1 MASARE
7 RLLLETMGGHYMHRA
22 FLFVDF
28 LGPDVIE
35 AVWLLFRALHF
46 LCCDNYLV
54 EIGSDAHA
62 CRPFVDP
69 LDVALLARVFVIP
82 LLGQGLGVFPE
93 LRDVSDG
100 IVMGFLVGRRI
111 DFGPGQQ
118 FMDAVR
124 GDEEFR
130 IHAWSDVAHALFTR
144 PRACIAL
151 EAEGTY
157 FVEDLPDPMD
167 GIHAF
172 LDYKFMVWSRIP
184 AV

>member
-1 MASARE
+1 
-7 RLLLETMGGHYMHRA
+7 MHRA

-28 LGPDVIE
+28 LGSYVIE
-35 AVWLLFRALHF
+35 SVWVLFRALHF

-62 CRPFVDP
+62 SRPFADP
-69 LDVALLARVFVIP
+69 LYSAFLVYLVAIP

-130 IHAWSDVAHALFTR
+130 IHARSDVAHALFTR

-172 LDYKFMVWSRIP
+172 LDYKFMVWSGIP
-184 AV
+184 DV